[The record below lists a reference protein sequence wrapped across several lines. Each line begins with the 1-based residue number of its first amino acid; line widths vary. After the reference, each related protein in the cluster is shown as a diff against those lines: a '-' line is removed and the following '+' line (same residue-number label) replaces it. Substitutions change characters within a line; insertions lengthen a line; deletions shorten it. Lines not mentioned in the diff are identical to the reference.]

1 MEEKE
6 EKTKKTFYKKW
17 WFWVI
22 VIFILGGIIG
32 ALDGNEYTTNT
43 VNTSTDQTVNNGSN
57 ADNTINVAEQQET
70 EEEKQA
76 RLEQERIQKEQEEQE
91 EQEFKAS
98 CQTYTYEQMA
108 RNPENFK
115 GTNVKVT
122 GEVIQALYGSEGI
135 DLRVNITKEGNYAT
149 YYTDTIYVVYYPE
162 EGEDKILEDD
172 IITIY
177 GTAQG
182 DYTYTSTLGGP
193 ITLPLVYG
201 KYIEIN

>member
-43 VNTSTDQTVNNGSN
+43 VNTSADQTVNNGSN

-76 RLEQERIQKEQEEQE
+76 RLEQERIQKEQE

>member
-6 EKTKKTFYKKW
+6 EKKKFYKKW

-22 VIFILGGIIG
+22 IILVVAGIVG
-32 ALDGNEYTTNT
+32 STN
-43 VNTSTDQTVNNGSN
+43 NQN
-57 ADNTINVAEQQET
+57 NTISTSSSNTNNETNIVEKQET

-76 RLEQERIQKEQEEQE
+76 RLEQERLQKEQEKTT
-91 EQEFKAS
+91 FKAG
-98 CQTYTYEQMA
+98 CQTYTFEQMA

-115 GTNVKVT
+115 GTNVKLT
-122 GEVIQALYGSEGI
+122 GQVIQALYGTGTV
-135 DLRVNITKEGNYAT
+135 DLRVNITKKGEYTT

-177 GTAQG
+177 GTSQG
-182 DYTYTSTLGGP
+182 DYTYTSTLGSP
-193 ITLPLVYG
+193 VTLPLIYG
-201 KYIEIN
+201 RYIEIN

>member
-1 MEEKE
+1 
-6 EKTKKTFYKKW
+6 
-17 WFWVI
+17 
-22 VIFILGGIIG
+22 
-32 ALDGNEYTTNT
+32 
-43 VNTSTDQTVNNGSN
+43 
-57 ADNTINVAEQQET
+57 
-70 EEEKQA
+70 
-76 RLEQERIQKEQEEQE
+76 
-91 EQEFKAS
+91 
-98 CQTYTYEQMA
+98 MA

>member
-76 RLEQERIQKEQEEQE
+76 RLEQERIQKEQE

>member
-6 EKTKKTFYKKW
+6 EKKKFYKKW

-22 VIFILGGIIG
+22 IILVVAGIVG
-32 ALDGNEYTTNT
+32 STN
-43 VNTSTDQTVNNGSN
+43 NQN
-57 ADNTINVAEQQET
+57 NTISTSSSNTNNETNIVEKQET

-76 RLEQERIQKEQEEQE
+76 RLEQERLQKEQEKTT
-91 EQEFKAS
+91 FKAG
-98 CQTYTYEQMA
+98 CQTYTFEQMA

-115 GTNVKVT
+115 GTNVKLT
-122 GEVIQALYGSEGI
+122 GQVIQALYGTGTV
-135 DLRVNITKEGNYAT
+135 DLRVNITKKGQYTT

-177 GTAQG
+177 GTSQG
-182 DYTYTSTLGGP
+182 DYTYTSTLGSP
-193 ITLPLVYG
+193 VTLPLIYG
-201 KYIEIN
+201 RYIEIN

>member
-6 EKTKKTFYKKW
+6 EKKKFYKKW

-22 VIFILGGIIG
+22 IILVVAGIIG
-32 ALDGNEYTTNT
+32 STN
-43 VNTSTDQTVNNGSN
+43 NQN
-57 ADNTINVAEQQET
+57 NTISTSSSNTNNETNIVEKQET

-76 RLEQERIQKEQEEQE
+76 RLEQERLQKEQEKTT
-91 EQEFKAS
+91 FKAG
-98 CQTYTYEQMA
+98 CQTYTFEQMA

-115 GTNVKVT
+115 GTNVKLT
-122 GEVIQALYGSEGI
+122 GQVIQALYGTGTV
-135 DLRVNITKEGNYAT
+135 DLRVNITKKGEYTT

-177 GTAQG
+177 GTSQG
-182 DYTYTSTLGGP
+182 DYTYTSTLGSP
-193 ITLPLVYG
+193 VTLPLIYG
-201 KYIEIN
+201 RYIEIN

>member
-6 EKTKKTFYKKW
+6 TKKEKTFYKKW

-22 VIFILGGIIG
+22 VVFILGGIIG
-32 ALDGNEYTTNT
+32 ALDGNEYTTNIA
-43 VNTSTDQTVNNGSN
+43 NTSTNQTINNN
-57 ADNTINVAEQQET
+57 NNTDNTINAEEQQET

-76 RLEQERIQKEQEEQE
+76 RLEQERIQKEQE

-115 GTNVKVT
+115 GTNIKVA
-122 GEVIQALYGSEGI
+122 GEVIQALYGSEGV
-135 DLRVNITKEGNYAT
+135 DLRVNITKEGEYTT

-162 EGEDKILEDD
+162 EGEDKILEGD

-177 GTAQG
+177 GTSQG
-182 DYTYTSTLGGP
+182 DYTYTSTLGAP
-193 ITLPLVYG
+193 VTLPLIYG